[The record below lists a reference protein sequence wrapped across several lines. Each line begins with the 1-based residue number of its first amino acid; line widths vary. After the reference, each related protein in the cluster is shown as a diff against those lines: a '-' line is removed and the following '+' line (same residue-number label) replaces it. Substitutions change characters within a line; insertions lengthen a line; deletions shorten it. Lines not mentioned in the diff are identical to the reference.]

1 MLITESLKQ
10 QEEEIKVSPPSKPSE
25 TRKKI
30 IDQRVNELI
39 NGLVEQSESPKEG

>member
-1 MLITESLKQ
+1 MLITESPKQ

-39 NGLVEQSESPKEG
+39 KGLVEQSESPKEG